1 MKKVD
6 RTLVEL
12 QEIASKTVKNNN
24 NNNNNNKN
32 YNNNDSNN
40 NNSHIQSSI
49 SKNSNS
55 NLKMEES
62 KVKTLNVCLLG
73 MKAAHHPTHTAVY
86 ATHPCF
92 LAKEVCH
99 HIYYAWGVAAT
110 TTFLAA
116 KAEEWNSPHHIQ
128 QPYLL
133 CMGCSSHY
141 NIFGS

>member
-73 MKAAHHPTHTAVY
+73 MKASFWGLFGVLGFLNFKIW
-86 ATHPCF
+86 CF
-92 LAKEVCH
+92 NCKRS
-99 HIYYAWGVAAT
+99 
-110 TTFLAA
+110 
-116 KAEEWNSPHHIQ
+116 NSK
-128 QPYLL
+128 
-133 CMGCSSHY
+133 S
-141 NIFGS
+141 